1 MHGVSARVLPFVVHR
16 VSHSQLRD
24 YGHHRHHIISI
35 MIIIIRHGGGA
46 GLLPLLVHGVPQL
59 RGPATDGLPA
69 QHGNIVFLIITK
81 IVVIIM
87 IIITILMTRCLLVR
101 W

>member
-24 YGHHRHHIISI
+24 YYHHRHHIISI
-35 MIIIIRHGGGA
+35 MIITIRHGGGA
-46 GLLPLLVHGVPQL
+46 GLLPLLVHGVSQL

-69 QHGNIVFLIITK
+69 QHGNDINIITN
-81 IVVIIM
+81 VVIVIVIM
-87 IIITILMTRCLLVR
+87 IMMNRCLLVR